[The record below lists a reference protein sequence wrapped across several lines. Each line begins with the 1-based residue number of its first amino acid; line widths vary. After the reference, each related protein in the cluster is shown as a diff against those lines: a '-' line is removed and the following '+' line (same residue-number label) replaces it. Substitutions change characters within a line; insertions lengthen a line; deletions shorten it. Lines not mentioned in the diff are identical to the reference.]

1 MAALHI
7 VFMILKITGILLLVL
22 LGLLLAILL
31 ALLFC
36 PVRYQARGYRD
47 RERYGGKAGVSWLF
61 HLLAFSAW
69 YDSSEE
75 NAGYEIRVLG
85 IPLLK
90 FLKAV
95 REKKKKQRKK
105 SRNRKRALPSQKEH
119 STQEVPKK
127 RTGSVEREEL
137 PEEEQKNPENAEET
151 GTERERRE
159 IPVREERKKEPAFL
173 KKIREIFR
181 IPGKI
186 GRALK
191 NFRLT
196 AGDICDKIKKIK
208 EFLESEKFKRGMRLI
223 LEEGK
228 KLLAHGFP
236 RKIQGRIKFG
246 TEDPCLTGEILGA
259 AGIFYP
265 LYGENFSIE
274 PCFDQT
280 VLEGTVFLKGR
291 MYGVMVLIS
300 AVKLFRSRD
309 VRWMIRHFRQ

>member
-47 RERYGGKAGVSWLF
+47 QERYGGKAGVSWLF
-61 HLLAFSAW
+61 HLLAFSVW

-75 NAGYEIRVLG
+75 KAGYEIRFFG

-95 REKKKKQRKK
+95 REKQRKK
-105 SRNRKRALPSQKEH
+105 SRKRELPSQKEH
-119 STQEVPKK
+119 STQEVRRNPA
-127 RTGSVEREEL
+127 GSVEREDL
-137 PEEEQKNPENAEET
+137 PEEEQNHLESSENT

-196 AGDICDKIKKIK
+196 AGNICDKIRKIK

-228 KLLAHGFP
+228 KLLVHGFP

-300 AVKLFRSRD
+300 AVKLIRSRD